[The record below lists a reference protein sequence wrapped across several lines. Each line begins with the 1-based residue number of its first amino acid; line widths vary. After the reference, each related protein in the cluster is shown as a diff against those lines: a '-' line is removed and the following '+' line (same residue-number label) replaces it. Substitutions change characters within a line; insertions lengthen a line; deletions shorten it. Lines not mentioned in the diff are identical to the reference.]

1 MSFSCHEKHFL
12 SLKKFEESE
21 GWWRRYSQGR
31 GATWCPELSLWQ
43 RVVNKYILRVAD
55 PACLRPE
62 PSGLSPAPG
71 NGTWGSVVPKALD
84 SGEIGSFLLERTS
97 VASQI
102 KHCLGCG
109 ELGSSLGIALTWLCD
124 LRKSHFPSLDFSSLT
139 IIYRAGRDGLQGV
152 LQFCKCMDTKKGKA
166 GGMNWEIGIDVYTNE
181 NPLHSTGTLFSAP
194 WAPKWEG
201 NPKRSRYMYTWTFQW

>member
-166 GGMNWEIGIDVYTNE
+166 GGMN
-181 NPLHSTGTLFSAP
+181 
-194 WAPKWEG
+194 
-201 NPKRSRYMYTWTFQW
+201 